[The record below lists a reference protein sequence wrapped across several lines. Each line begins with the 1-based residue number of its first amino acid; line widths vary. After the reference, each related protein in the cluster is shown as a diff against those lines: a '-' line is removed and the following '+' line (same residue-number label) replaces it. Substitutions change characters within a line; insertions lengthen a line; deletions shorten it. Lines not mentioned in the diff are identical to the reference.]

1 MPNTRGSGR
10 GSTGQS
16 RQPSTER
23 QVVRARALVAGLA
36 PSVVPMII
44 REWWPDGM
52 RLAFDGQ
59 PGVVDERWATPGAG
73 LLIIF
78 KAMLG
83 GEARR
88 VSVHGRLRTRDPRGI
103 AAQLVAVDEAALL
116 ALRSLAAGP
125 AQAAGSATAVAK
137 TPAAGPAMTAD
148 AIASLCLASIRQHLP
163 KAISAY
169 LDALTDSLHSIQS
182 STRAAP
188 EHKRSTVLLNELAHS
203 RVRMEQAI
211 VEEALPSI
219 AAYLGDERPSASG
232 LETSGL
238 SLLES
243 IDLRATLLVTEAVE
257 NIAARLRGVWHEL
270 EQRLGQVV
278 PQRSEGNALA
288 PAVFCHHFR
297 DAIFFDQ
304 QLGALRQID
313 LTAGYSEEFVAC
325 IEQMYREL
333 VTLLDRQGVRAVAAP
348 AGGERVTR
356 SPPGRK

>member
-1 MPNTRGSGR
+1 MPDTRGNGR
-10 GSTGQS
+10 GAAGQS
-16 RQPSTER
+16 PPATAER
-23 QVVRARALVAGLA
+23 HAVRARALVAGLA
-36 PSVVPMII
+36 PSVVPMLI

-73 LLIIF
+73 VLIIF
-78 KAMLG
+78 KANVG

-88 VSVHGRLRTRDPRGI
+88 VSAHGRLRSRDSRGI
-103 AAQLVAVDEAALL
+103 AAQLVAVDEATLSG
-116 ALRSLAAGP
+116 LRSLAAGSGQASAP
-125 AQAAGSATAVAK
+125 AARAAGTPATA
-137 TPAAGPAMTAD
+137 PEMTAD
-148 AIASLCLASIRQHLP
+148 AIASLCLASIRQHVP
-163 KAISAY
+163 KAVAAY
-169 LDALTDSLHSIQS
+169 LDALTDSLRSIQA

-188 EHKRSTVLLNELAHS
+188 EHKRSTVLLSELAHS
-203 RVRMEQAI
+203 RARMEQVI
-211 VEEALPSI
+211 LEQALPSV
-219 AAYLGDERPSASG
+219 AAYLGDERPSTSS

-257 NIAARLRGVWHEL
+257 HIAARLRDVWHEL
-270 EQRLGQVV
+270 EQRLSQVV

-313 LTAGYSEEFVAC
+313 LTAGYSDEFVAC
-325 IEQMYREL
+325 LEQMYREL
-333 VTLLDRQGVRAVAAP
+333 VSLLDRQGVRAMAAP
-348 AGGERVTR
+348 AGGERGLR
-356 SPPGRK
+356 PPPGRK

>member
-1 MPNTRGSGR
+1 MPETQGTGR
-10 GSTGQS
+10 GAAGRSPPATAG
-16 RQPSTER
+16 RHA
-23 QVVRARALVAGLA
+23 VRARALVAGLA

-59 PGVVDERWATPGAG
+59 PGMVDERWATPGAG

-78 KAMLG
+78 KAMFG

-88 VSVHGRLRTRDPRGI
+88 VSVHGRLHARDPRGI

-125 AQAAGSATAVAK
+125 
-137 TPAAGPAMTAD
+137 TPAAATAAKAAPAPPAMTAD

-163 KAISAY
+163 KAIAAY
-169 LDALTDSLHSIQS
+169 LDALSDSLHGIQA

-188 EHKRSTVLLNELAHS
+188 EHKRSTALLHELAHC
-203 RVRMEQAI
+203 RARMEQAI

-232 LETSGL
+232 PETSGL

-270 EQRLGQVV
+270 EQRLAQVV
-278 PQRSEGNALA
+278 PQRSDGNALA

-304 QLGALRQID
+304 RLGALRQID
-313 LTAGYSEEFVAC
+313 LTAGYSDEFVAC

-333 VTLLDRQGVRAVAAP
+333 VTLLDRQGIRAVAAP
-348 AGGERVTR
+348 AAGERVTR
-356 SPPGRK
+356 TPPGRK